1 MFLQSLVGHL
11 GFSSFYLLWTCAHTR
26 TNIFINLFFISLG
39 ERPRNWTGGSHDKR
53 MFNFKKES
61 AKIFFKVIV
70 QLYTPTISSCS
81 TSLQTLGITS
91 LFNLANLLGVK
102 WYLIVVL
109 IGIFQWPMIISIFSS
124 AYWPFIY
131 LLWSICFWP
140 LFKIIWVMYFS
151 YILDTNL
158 LFRCFANVVSQQ

>member
-1 MFLQSLVGHL
+1 MNMCPYMQIFLSTYFSFLLENDLGIELVGHM
-11 GFSSFYLLWTCAHTR
+11 TR
-26 TNIFINLFFISLG
+26 ECLTLKQKS
-39 ERPRNWTGGSHDKR
+39 T
-53 MFNFKKES
+53 
-61 AKIFFKVIV
+61 KIFFKVIV

-158 LFRCFANVVSQQ
+158 LFGCFANVVSQQ